1 VIVVPATELLGV
13 LVLGL
18 VVLRASWLAAHP
30 SVHHAAMR
38 PARWSAEVD
47 RVLTRQP
54 AKHRA

>member
-1 VIVVPATELLGV
+1 VIIVPVIDLLGV

-30 SVHHAAMR
+30 SLHHAAMR

-47 RVLTRQP
+47 RVVSRQP

>member
-1 VIVVPATELLGV
+1 VTVVPAIDLLGV

-18 VVLRASWLAAHP
+18 VVLRASWLATHP

-38 PARWSAEVD
+38 PAHWSAEVD
-47 RVLTRQP
+47 RLLNRHP

>member
-1 VIVVPATELLGV
+1 VIVVAAIDLLGV

-18 VVLRASWLAAHP
+18 VVLRASWLATHP

-47 RVLTRQP
+47 RVVGRQP